1 MRGSESRGSFPCLT
15 LPAHQPSLCW
25 AGGSEGSPR
34 ASFILPGLSRGTWT
48 PQWTAFGPDMGG
60 AEGSG
65 GEAAR
70 KWTTCP
76 QPRAR
81 GHSPVPPGPVI
92 VPGSARHQCWGP
104 RAKTLRGGGL
114 QVPLG
119 QGPSP
124 ALAPAPLQVE
134 WRWLTVQLAASHSPL
149 AAPDDPLRL
158 ALHSIWSRGE
168 DVELVLFWTGE
179 GVCQGLNVTVH
190 PTGLLGQYQSASRR
204 MLEDPQWLGQYLAYV
219 SKFHLQE
226 GPVFNLDDQCP
237 PPEASVGATP

>member
-1 MRGSESRGSFPCLT
+1 MIPEFSKSLARTSGLAQVASQCWRMGTEKG
-15 LPAHQPSLCW
+15 HQ
-25 AGGSEGSPR
+25 
-34 ASFILPGLSRGTWT
+34 LPGLS
-48 PQWTAFGPDMGG
+48 
-60 AEGSG
+60 SL
-65 GEAAR
+65 
-70 KWTTCP
+70 
-76 QPRAR
+76 
-81 GHSPVPPGPVI
+81 
-92 VPGSARHQCWGP
+92 WGP
-104 RAKTLRGGGL
+104 AVKVLESGPLLLLILSLGLARAQETLED
-114 QVPLG
+114 VPVQPG
-119 QGPSP
+119 FDAQK
-124 ALAPAPLQVE
+124 VE

-190 PTGLLGQYQSASRR
+190 PTGLLGQYQSAFKGGGTILLHFVSTDYSHLILYVRFQDDGEVTSLWALLARR